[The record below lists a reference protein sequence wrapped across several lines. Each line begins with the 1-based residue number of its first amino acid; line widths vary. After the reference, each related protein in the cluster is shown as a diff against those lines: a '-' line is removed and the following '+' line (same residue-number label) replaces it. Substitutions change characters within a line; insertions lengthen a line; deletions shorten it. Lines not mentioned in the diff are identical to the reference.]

1 MNLKDIP
8 ESQRNEVLFTNLV
21 LSLSNAAM
29 MALGRM
35 VNPVTNKE
43 ERDLEMAEMN
53 IEMLAMLQAR
63 TRNNLTDKEDTLLTV
78 TLTNLRLAYVEEL
91 NKSSGDSS

>member
-1 MNLKDIP
+1 MNLRDIP

-35 VNPVTNKE
+35 VNPVTRKE

-63 TRNNLTDKEDTLLTV
+63 TRNNLTEKEDALLTT
-78 TLTNLRLAYVEEL
+78 TLTNLRLAYVEEKR
-91 NKSSGDSS
+91 KSSGKS